1 MSGPWALEARYELLK
16 AVRMPV
22 FTLMVLVFP
31 VVFYLLFGVALSRGR
46 AMGGRDMALVA
57 LGAYGAFGVIGVALF
72 SFGVGVATERAQG
85 WLLLKRVTPMR
96 PLTYVTGKVAATMVL
111 CGVIVAGLALSAAFA
126 GGVRL
131 PAWRWVMLVSSLVCG
146 SIPFCAI
153 GLAVGFSAGPNSA
166 PAVVNVV
173 HLVGAFIGG
182 LWMPLDLLPRALQNL
197 APFVPQYHLGRLAMT
212 AIGQGTGPHVAWHL
226 FNLGIWAAIGIA
238 AAVHAFRTDDGRV
251 YG

>member
-1 MSGPWALEARYELLK
+1 MPGPWVLEARYELLK
-16 AVRMPV
+16 AIRLPV

-46 AMGGRDMALVA
+46 AMGGRDLALVA
-57 LGAYGAFGVIGVALF
+57 LGSYGAFGVIGVALF

-96 PLTYVTGKVAATMVL
+96 PLTYVTGKVAATMLL

-131 PAWRWVMLVSSLVCG
+131 PAWRWAMLASALVFG
-146 SIPFCAI
+146 SIPFCAL

-173 HLVGAFIGG
+173 HLVGAFLGG
-182 LWMPLDLLPRALQNL
+182 LWMPLDLLPRALQNM
-197 APFVPQYHLGRLAMT
+197 APFLPQYHLGRLAMT
-212 AIGQGTGPHVAWHL
+212 AIGQSPEQPVAWHL
-226 FNLGIWAAIGIA
+226 LNLCVWAAIGIA
-238 AAVHAFRTDDGRV
+238 AAVRAFRSDDGQV